1 MRYCG
6 FQIVGGLM
14 NRYSV
19 SALVVI
25 FVVGSGLV
33 VGCGG
38 GGTSPGSGF
47 NPGVSGGKTLETLTP
62 AEVQTIC
69 KNEQTY
75 FTNSPGLKDAT
86 CREVGILAAAFQAD
100 DTSTD
105 AQIQALCTQGYMD
118 CESPDG
124 GADSTGGD
132 DGGTNDCADATAPT
146 NCKATVDQY
155 TACLTE
161 SLSTIESTFP
171 ACNTLTK
178 AKLASSSATDGGTTD
193 AMSGPACTAF
203 ETACPGFNMDSMAK
217 ALRAKR

>member
-1 MRYCG
+1 
-6 FQIVGGLM
+6 M

-19 SALVVI
+19 SALAVI

-69 KNEQTY
+69 KNEQAY

-86 CREVGILAAAFQAD
+86 CREVGILAAAFEAD

-105 AQIQALCTQGYMD
+105 AQIQALCTQGYME
-118 CESPDG
+118 CESQDG

-132 DGGTNDCADATAPT
+132 DGGTSNDCADATAPT
-146 NCKATVDQY
+146 DCKATVDQY

-161 SLSTIESTFP
+161 SLSMVESTFP

-178 AKLASSSATDGGTTD
+178 AKLASSIPSDSDGGTTD
-193 AMSGPACTAF
+193 EMSGPACTALK
-203 ETACPGFNMDSMAK
+203 TACPGFDASSMTK
-217 ALRAKR
+217 ALKLKR